1 MDAPSTTAE
10 VHNPSV
16 HRGARCLCLIGAAD
30 GLLSSEL
37 LFALRLSNSI
47 SSVLEH
53 TRENMTLF
61 NLSAG

>member
-1 MDAPSTTAE
+1 MDALSTTAE

-16 HRGARCLCLIGAAD
+16 HRGARFLHLIGVAD

-37 LFALRLSNSI
+37 LFALRLSNNI

-53 TRENMTLF
+53 TRKNMTLF